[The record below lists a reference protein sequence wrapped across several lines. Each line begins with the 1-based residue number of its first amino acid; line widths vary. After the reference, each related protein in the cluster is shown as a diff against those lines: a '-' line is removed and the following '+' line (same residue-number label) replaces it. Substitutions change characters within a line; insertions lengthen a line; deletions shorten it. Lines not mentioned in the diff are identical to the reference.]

1 MEEKKS
7 SYKGYTPAQGKAT
20 QKYLGNNMEQVRF
33 WVHKGERET
42 LKAEAKSQGQ
52 SMAQYVVQA
61 VNDRAGYQVLT
72 PAERPQQEE

>member
-20 QKYLGNNMEQVRF
+20 QNYLGNNMEQVRF

-72 PAERPQQEE
+72 PAEKPQQEE